1 MKVNKKIETPSK
13 LSHLKIKC
21 FVVKKFILAVA
32 FLFLVTMSPLWADHF
47 NVYFSQTPLRQINV
61 KDQFNTLYRSD
72 PFLSF
77 GIELETTLN
86 EQIQYSLG
94 ILHSPD
100 QKYFVAGSPATYS
113 STSYYYK
120 IKYKVADFK
129 DYLFFVGAR
138 ASLEFAS
145 AQHFPLLEGVDV
157 GTGAGLLAGLESNNW
172 FGEYGYFFSTPTFR
186 FTTGFTDSFH
196 EQIELKIGYRFSFN
210 FIDLFPAH

>member
-1 MKVNKKIETPSK
+1 
-13 LSHLKIKC
+13 
-21 FVVKKFILAVA
+21 VKKFILAV
-32 FLFLVTMSPLWADHF
+32 FLLFLAATPRLWADHF
-47 NVYFSQTPLRQINV
+47 NVYFSQTPMRQINV

-100 QKYFVAGSPATYS
+100 QKYAMAGSKAVYS

-120 IKYKVADFK
+120 IKYQVADFK
-129 DYLFFVGAR
+129 DYLFFIGVR

-145 AQHFPLLEGVDV
+145 AQNFPLLEGVDV
-157 GTGAGLLAGLESNNW
+157 GTGAGIFAGLESNSW

-186 FTTGFTDSFH
+186 FTGGFTDSFH
-196 EQIELKIGYRFSFN
+196 EQTELKIGYRLSFN
-210 FIDLFPAH
+210 FIDLFPAS